1 MYAPTPPASDKA
13 HNYFVKNLDLL
24 EQVTGTEDFPVME
37 RIYANLAS
45 GALPELVY
53 GRLEQPLIHFHTQ
66 INQAYATAT
75 A

>member
-1 MYAPTPPASDKA
+1 
-13 HNYFVKNLDLL
+13 
-24 EQVTGTEDFPVME
+24 VME